1 MRKVLKRSILTCLT
15 LASLCTTTV
24 FADSHPGYSYE
35 PNIGYQNSTWMSEL
49 EDSKKIS
56 GLSIPGTHGSMALHG
71 VSVFDENL
79 TRNQTMN

>member
-35 PNIGYQNSTWMSEL
+35 PNIGYQNSTWMSE
-49 EDSKKIS
+49 
-56 GLSIPGTHGSMALHG
+56 
-71 VSVFDENL
+71 
-79 TRNQTMN
+79 